1 MVNLKALK
9 VECSNRVDDLI
20 SKLAMVECLIGLRF
34 SSVFFGGGGGR
45 VDRGSLEF
53 FFHKLWF

>member
-20 SKLAMVECLIGLRF
+20 SKLAMEECLIGLRF
-34 SSVFFGGGGGR
+34 SSVFLGVGGGGG
-45 VDRGSLEF
+45 GGGWTEGL
-53 FFHKLWF
+53 